1 MSTLEAPHTAMP
13 SHAPANPTTSGTAG
27 RRRRRTSSARSD
39 WRIRRSLL
47 IGRILEGIGDARIRL
62 YLRGLLQSVAV
73 QASSTRNAAIAGSIA
88 SVALVAIVSSIRRS
102 PFQPVLPG
110 SAGPSGPFRWLAELT
125 GLDAV
130 QGSALVVVS
139 VLTVALAAAAF
150 LAVLR
155 EAWRGTISARTV
167 IGLAVAYHVVV
178 LFLPLLFSR
187 DVYSYTYYGRIA
199 AVYHA
204 NPYVATPS
212 EFPSDPLALYVGPRW
227 VGTPAVYG
235 PLFTLLSSGVA
246 RMFGTVTASIA
257 AFRFIAIAAS
267 LATMAI
273 LAPLVRKVRPER
285 EAFAVAMIGLNPVVL
300 FQSVASGHNDV
311 LVALS
316 IAGALALVFAG
327 KELPATAVLSLGAMV
342 KATAAVPL
350 LLLVVAVV
358 AQTEP
363 GRRTRA
369 LAAHAGIAATI
380 ALLFALPFLQTRD
393 PTLGMVEL
401 ARHQGWLA
409 PSRFFGRVLDAM
421 SGDALGIVARVAFAM
436 GFVLALF
443 LIARALV
450 RRAPSI
456 RAEAQGA
463 SWGWSLLF
471 LMLLGPVLLPWYL
484 AWALPLAW
492 LLPKI
497 PRLTVVWIGTLLT
510 VSQWATEPT
519 RYPRAYDANVLFGH
533 YVLAPLA
540 VAVLAWLVVDFVRRL
555 RFGTPLEEEAD
566 EVAAPTPQR

>member
-1 MSTLEAPHTAMP
+1 V
-13 SHAPANPTTSGTAG
+13 
-27 RRRRRTSSARSD
+27 
-39 WRIRRSLL
+39 
-47 IGRILEGIGDARIRL
+47 IGRILGGIGDARIRL

-73 QASSTRNAAIAGSIA
+73 QASTTRNAAIAGSVA
-88 SVALVAIVSSIRRS
+88 SVALVAIVASVPRS

-110 SAGPSGPFRWLAELT
+110 SAGPSGPFRWLAGLT

-130 QGSALVVVS
+130 HGSALVVVS

-155 EAWRGTISARTV
+155 EAWRGTISAGTV

-187 DVYSYTYYGRIA
+187 DVYSYAYYGKIA
-199 AVYHA
+199 GVYHA
-204 NPYVATPS
+204 NPYVVTPS
-212 EFPSDPLALYVGPRW
+212 DFPSDPLAVYVGPRW

-246 RMFGTVTASIA
+246 RMFGSVTALIA
-257 AFRFIAIAAS
+257 AFRVIAIVAS
-267 LATMAI
+267 LATIAI
-273 LAPLVRKVRPER
+273 VARLVRRVRPER
-285 EAFAVAMIGLNPVVL
+285 EAFAVAVIGLNPVVL
-300 FQSVASGHNDV
+300 FQSVASGHNDL

-327 KELPATAVLSLGAMV
+327 KELPATAVLSLGALV

-350 LLLVVAVV
+350 LLLVVVVV
-358 AQTEP
+358 ARTEP
-363 GRRTRA
+363 GRRARA
-369 LAAHAGIAATI
+369 LAAHLAVAAAI
-380 ALLFALPFLQTRD
+380 ALLFALPFLQTSD
-393 PTLGMVEL
+393 PSLGMTEL
-401 ARHQGWLA
+401 AKHQGWLA

-421 SGDALGIVARVAFAM
+421 TGEALGIVSRVIFAAA
-436 GFVLALF
+436 FVLALF

-456 RAEAQGA
+456 PAEAEGA
-463 SWGWSLLF
+463 AWGWSLLF

-484 AWALPLAW
+484 AWTLPLAW
-492 LLPKI
+492 LLPKV
-497 PRLTVVWIGTLLT
+497 PRLTAVWIGTLLT

-533 YVLAPLA
+533 YVLTP
-540 VAVLAWLVVDFVRRL
+540 VVVVVLAWLAVDFVRRL
-555 RFGTPLEEEAD
+555 RAGTPFEEEPD
-566 EVAAPTPQR
+566 EVAASARRR

>member
-1 MSTLEAPHTAMP
+1 
-13 SHAPANPTTSGTAG
+13 
-27 RRRRRTSSARSD
+27 
-39 WRIRRSLL
+39 
-47 IGRILEGIGDARIRL
+47 
-62 YLRGLLQSVAV
+62 V
-73 QASSTRNAAIAGSIA
+73 QASTTRNAAIAGSIA
-88 SVALVAIVSSIRRS
+88 SVVLVAIVASVPRS

-125 GLDAV
+125 ALDSV
-130 QGSALVVVS
+130 HGSALVVVS
-139 VLTVALAAAAF
+139 VLTVTLAAAAF

-155 EAWRGTISARTV
+155 EAWQGTVSPRTV
-167 IGLAVAYHVVV
+167 IGLAVAYHVAV

-187 DVYSYTYYGRIA
+187 DVYSYAFYGRIA

-212 EFPSDPLALYVGPRW
+212 DFPSDPLAQYVGPRW

-246 RMFGTVTASIA
+246 RLFGSVAATIA

-267 LATMAI
+267 LATIAV
-273 LAPLVRKVRPER
+273 LAPLVRRVRPDR

-300 FQSVASGHNDV
+300 FQSVASGHNDL
-311 LVALS
+311 LVGLS
-316 IAGALALVFAG
+316 IAGALALMFAG
-327 KELPATAVLSLGAMV
+327 KDLSATAALSLGAMV

-358 AQTEP
+358 ARTES
-363 GRRTRA
+363 GRRARA
-369 LAAHAGIAATI
+369 LAAHLGVAAAI
-380 ALLFALPFLQTRD
+380 ALLFALPFLQTSD

-421 SGDALGIVARVAFAM
+421 TGEALGIVARVAFAVA
-436 GFVLALF
+436 FVLALF
-443 LIARALV
+443 LITRALV
-450 RRAPSI
+450 RRARSLP
-456 RAEAQGA
+456 AEAQGA

-484 AWALPLAW
+484 AWTLPLAW
-492 LLPKI
+492 LLPKV
-497 PRLTVVWIGTLLT
+497 PRMTVVGVGTLLT

-533 YVLAPLA
+533 YVLTPVA

-555 RFGTPLEEEAD
+555 RAGTPLEEEAD
-566 EVAAPTPQR
+566 EVAAPAR

>member
-1 MSTLEAPHTAMP
+1 L
-13 SHAPANPTTSGTAG
+13 
-27 RRRRRTSSARSD
+27 
-39 WRIRRSLL
+39 RICRSLR
-47 IGRILEGIGDARIRL
+47 IGPILGGIGDTRIRL

-73 QASSTRNAAIAGSIA
+73 QAASTRNAAIAGSIA
-88 SVALVAIVSSIRRS
+88 SVVLVAIVASAPRS
-102 PFQPVLPG
+102 PLQPVLPG

-125 GLDAV
+125 ALDAV
-130 QGSALVVVS
+130 HGSALVVVS
-139 VLTVALAAAAF
+139 LLTAALAAAAF

-155 EAWRGTISARTV
+155 ESWRGTISARTV

-212 EFPSDPLALYVGPRW
+212 DFPSDPLALYVGPRW

-246 RMFGTVTASIA
+246 RMFGSVSASIA

-267 LATMAI
+267 LATIAV
-273 LAPLVRKVRPER
+273 LAPLVRRVRPDR

-300 FQSVASGHNDV
+300 FQSVASGHNDL

-342 KATAAVPL
+342 KVTAAVPL

-358 AQTEP
+358 ARTEP
-363 GRRTRA
+363 GRRARA
-369 LAAHAGIAATI
+369 LAAHLGVAAAI
-380 ALLFALPFLQTRD
+380 ALLFALPFLQTSD

-421 SGDALGIVARVAFAM
+421 TGESLGVVARVAFAVA
-436 GFVLALF
+436 FAVALF
-443 LIARALV
+443 LIARALI

-463 SWGWSLLF
+463 AWGWSLLF

-484 AWALPLAW
+484 AWTLPLAW
-492 LLPKI
+492 LLPKA
-497 PRLTVVWIGTLLT
+497 PRLAVVWIGTLLT

-519 RYPRAYDANVLFGH
+519 RYPRAYDANLLFGH
-533 YVLAPLA
+533 YVLTPVA
-540 VAVLAWLVVDFVRRL
+540 VVVLAWLVVDFVRRL
-555 RFGTPLEEEAD
+555 RSGTPLEEEAD
-566 EVAAPTPQR
+566 EVAAPAPRR